1 MKHVKE
7 STLVKDEVRMIY
19 IKESGDEMEKEVVK
33 MVQFMFNNR
42 VHRSEESLKTLRLAP
57 IFKKGDREVEGNY
70 RGVVMLAMGSRI
82 LARVLTTRLRW
93 WAEQLQLLDDNKKG
107 FRQGRTTADATQIM
121 VRMQEDMV
129 DIKKREEQ

>member
-1 MKHVKE
+1 
-7 STLVKDEVRMIY
+7 
-19 IKESGDEMEKEVVK
+19 
-33 MVQFMFNNR
+33 
-42 VHRSEESLKTLRLAP
+42 
-57 IFKKGDREVEGNY
+57 
-70 RGVVMLAMGSRI
+70 MLAMGSRI

-93 WAEQLQLLDDNKKG
+93 WAEYLQLLDDNQKG